1 MAFLQVSVTF
11 DSFMSVAVPLHP
23 EDTRRLSLTLR
34 RYNGSFTVLRVT
46 VPLAGTVKDL
56 CMAAAVEARVVEPG
70 AAALVPTSLVCAEV
84 YGSKLHKLFSPQ
96 SKLELIHDSDVII
109 IWQVMS
115 PPCMQAPTTALPMA
129 PDCRRP
135 HHLAGA
141 PRRDGRSRSGRLA
154 ARAHL
159 PAARATTSLNDWHGL
174 WAR

>member
-70 AAALVPTSLVCAEV
+70 AAALEPTSLVCAEV
-84 YGSKLHKLFSPQ
+84 YGSKLHKLFSPH
-96 SKLELIHDSDVII
+96 SKIELIHDSDVII

-115 PPCMQAPTTALPMA
+115 PPCVQAPTTALPMA

-135 HHLAGA
+135 HHLAGDVAALHASAHHGA
-141 PRRDGRSRSGRLA
+141 PDG
-154 ARAHL
+154 
-159 PAARATTSLNDWHGL
+159 P
-174 WAR
+174 